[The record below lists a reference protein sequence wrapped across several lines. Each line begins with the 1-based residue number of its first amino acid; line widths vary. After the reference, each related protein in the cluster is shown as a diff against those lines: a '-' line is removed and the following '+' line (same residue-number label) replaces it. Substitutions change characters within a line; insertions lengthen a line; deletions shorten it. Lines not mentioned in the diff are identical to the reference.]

1 MVGSVP
7 RVYKVVKEG
16 NVPAKMRDGVTLYAD
31 IYRPD
36 APGRF
41 PVLLMRTPYNKAGFA
56 DVPEG
61 LPRELNYVRD
71 YAERFVPRGYVLVVQ
86 DTRSRFT
93 SEGDLHYYPLI
104 HEANDGYD
112 TVEWAAQ
119 LPWANGK
126 VGTGSRIWAPRNI
139 SWPRRGRPTCEPWCP
154 FLPPPTGTRVGGI
167 ARAEP

>member
-1 MVGSVP
+1 MAEFFASLHVTGTRQSWYEPSEYSPLREREHTKRRYLMVGSVP

-61 LPRELNYVRD
+61 LPRELNYVSD
-71 YAERFVPRGYVLVVQ
+71 YAERFVPRGY
-86 DTRSRFT
+86 
-93 SEGDLHYYPLI
+93 
-104 HEANDGYD
+104 
-112 TVEWAAQ
+112 
-119 LPWANGK
+119 
-126 VGTGSRIWAPRNI
+126 
-139 SWPRRGRPTCEPWCP
+139 
-154 FLPPPTGTRVGGI
+154 
-167 ARAEP
+167 